1 MEFVD
6 AMGLALVEKGS
17 LGTFVSA
24 DPMMSAGTL
33 WGER

>member
-1 MEFVD
+1 MD